1 MRGLPAFCKGIYAF
15 SASAENFVQ
24 KEVTEW
30 SNVLTTPLLFDW
42 LIGCSLGQDVIKLEN
57 YECMLTKIWAG
68 GMMMLE
74 LGRWRRTPGGGR
86 AGPQMR
92 RFVMRQKFSLVRPE
106 IELLTRSSGT
116 SEIWLVPYLEL
127 SAARHMLQLLSR
139 ARWSLLSQKTPLPG
153 PTCEEYHNLL
163 TDKKLGNSNRTL
175 GEICTVHYK
184 VEPKVAKF

>member
-1 MRGLPAFCKGIYAF
+1 M
-15 SASAENFVQ
+15 
-24 KEVTEW
+24 
-30 SNVLTTPLLFDW
+30 FDW
-42 LIGCSLGQDVIKLEN
+42 LIGCSLGQNVIKLEN

-139 ARWSLLSQKTPLPG
+139 ARWSLLSQKPPLPG